1 MLRYLCDSLLAL
13 FVDFAALTLFLLH
26 FVFEFVVELAMALN
40 LLLHV
45 ADDFDA
51 VDETFVA
58 LVELFDCDYNLQRVA
73 SMERNCWVKNII

>member
-40 LLLHV
+40 SLLHV

-51 VDETFVA
+51 VVETFVA
-58 LVELFDCDYNLQRVA
+58 LVELFDYIHQRVA
-73 SMERNCWVKNII
+73 NMERNCWVKDII